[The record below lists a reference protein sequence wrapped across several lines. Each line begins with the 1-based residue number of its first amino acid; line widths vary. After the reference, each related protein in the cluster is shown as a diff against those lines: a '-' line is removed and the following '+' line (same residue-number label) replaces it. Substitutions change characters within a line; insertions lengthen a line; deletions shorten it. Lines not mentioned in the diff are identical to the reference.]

1 MKDSSN
7 SLTKKIQS
15 NVFTVIL
22 LSILISVMVFSIKEQ
37 GLFFGF

>member
-7 SLTKKIQS
+7 SLTKKIQI
-15 NVFTVIL
+15 NIFVI
-22 LSILISVMVFSIKEQ
+22 ILVSLVISVMVFSIKEQ